1 MKSDLNQLNKG
12 ETSDLVQQTVS
23 NWWSY
28 IGGMETG
35 NTWNQK
41 LIVYFPVEEKG
52 DRKFISKHANLN
64 NTVVRSV
71 RK

>member
-1 MKSDLNQLNKG
+1 MKSDLKELNKG

-23 NWWSY
+23 NWRSY

-41 LIVYFPVEEKG
+41 LIVYFLFGEKG
-52 DRKFISKHANLN
+52 DREFIS
-64 NTVVRSV
+64 
-71 RK
+71 

>member
-1 MKSDLNQLNKG
+1 MKSDLKLLHTG

-35 NTWNQK
+35 NTGNQK
-41 LIVYFPVEEKG
+41 FIVYFPIREKG
-52 DRKFISKHANLN
+52 DQKFIS
-64 NTVVRSV
+64 
-71 RK
+71 